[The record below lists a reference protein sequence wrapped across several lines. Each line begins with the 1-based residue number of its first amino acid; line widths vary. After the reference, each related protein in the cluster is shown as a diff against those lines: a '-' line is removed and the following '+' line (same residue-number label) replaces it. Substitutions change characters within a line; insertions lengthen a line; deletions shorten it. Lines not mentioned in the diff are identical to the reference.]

1 MKDAFKT
8 KAKDAARDF
17 NLETAMRLIKPTLLR
32 QPIVARVFNTLPPRL
47 RTSASIRIATFSDQ
61 VYISVLLSNLDGFKD
76 ERLVSLLG
84 KFTDDGWN
92 ASSDDWA
99 GGDVP
104 NRDYRFTRR
113 FTWEHD
119 TRAIA
124 YKKLI
129 KEGAAIPTTFEI
141 SMNISA
147 WVKEDSAT
155 CRIVTKEREEV
166 IKKVDR
172 FIVCD

>member
-47 RTSASIRIATFSDQ
+47 RTSAAIRIATFSDQ

-124 YKKLI
+124 YKKLV
-129 KEGAAIPTTFEI
+129 KEGAPIPTTFEI

>member
-47 RTSASIRIATFSDQ
+47 RTSASIRIASFSDQ
-61 VYISVLLSNLDGFKD
+61 VFVSVGMSNLDGFKD
-76 ERLVSLLG
+76 ERLVSLLDR
-84 KFTDDGWN
+84 FTDEGWK

-129 KEGAAIPTTFEI
+129 KEGAPIPTTFEI
-141 SMNISA
+141 TVNISA